1 MAYDWLKGGKMSEI
15 KKGVDRRQ
23 FIKLAALAGYT
34 SLAGHL
40 EYAVE

>member
-1 MAYDWLKGGKMSEI
+1 MSEI

-23 FIKLAALAGYT
+23 FIKMAALADCTG
-34 SLAGHL
+34 LAGHL